1 MKRTFILAHSQARV
15 NAISAVRDA
24 PDGWAVTVGDPTR
37 NIDQNARLW
46 ASLAEISKQV
56 DWYGKKLSPDDWKIV
71 FSASLKKLDVVPNID
86 GTGFVALGMSTSKLS
101 KREFSDLLEIIYAFG
116 ASRSVVFSDVF
127 N

>member
-1 MKRTFILAHSQARV
+1 MKRTFILAHAQARA

-24 PDGWAVTVGDPTR
+24 PDGLVVTVGEPTR

-86 GTGFVALGMSTSKLS
+86 GTGFVALGMATSKLS

-116 ASRSVVFSDVF
+116 ASRSVVFSDAE
-127 N
+127 